1 MTKEKIC
8 ALSFQKVFEAITNK
22 ALKKNRTKEEVVA
35 VTTWLT
41 GYSEADIQ
49 KASEDGTTYGDF
61 FQNAPA
67 MNPNRELITGSVC
80 GVKLALI
87 EDPLIKDMC
96 YLDKLIDELAKG
108 KPLEKVLRKGSEGL

>member
-8 ALSFQKVFEAITNK
+8 ALSFGKVFEAITNK
-22 ALKKNRTKEEVVA
+22 ALRKNRTKEDVVA

-49 KASEDGTTYGDF
+49 KAAEDGTNYGDF
-61 FQNAPA
+61 FLNAPT

-80 GVKLALI
+80 GVKLAEI
-87 EDPLIKDMC
+87 EDPLIKDMR

-108 KPLEKVLRKGSEGL
+108 KPLEKVLRK